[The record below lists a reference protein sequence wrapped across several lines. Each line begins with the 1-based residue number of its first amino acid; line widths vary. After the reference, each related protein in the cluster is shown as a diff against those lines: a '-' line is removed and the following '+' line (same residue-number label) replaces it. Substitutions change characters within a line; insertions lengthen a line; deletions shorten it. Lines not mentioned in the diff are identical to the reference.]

1 MIQYSICARR
11 CCARPSRTS
20 RCSCGSLARTLRCG
34 RAQSCWMRICCLQ
47 RSLSRGRYTWLRCIM
62 FLCVATWCSVQAMA
76 AATAQR
82 HTVRQTT
89 TDAQRR
95 RIAPRSTAAHWLVL
109 SGDGGAAARLQAD
122 TDAQRPDAG
131 LSSVRPHRRAAR
143 ALAYQP
149 LNAAFAELSRAEPS
163 RHVMRCERLP
173 HDAMLSVWI
182 APCV

>member
-1 MIQYSICARR
+1 VLRAPKSDEPLQLRQLGAHASM
-11 CCARPSRTS
+11 RPRTVVLDEDLLFTKKFKP
-20 RCSCGSLARTLRCG
+20 RPVH
-34 RAQSCWMRICCLQ
+34 
-47 RSLSRGRYTWLRCIM
+47 LRCIM
-62 FLCVATWCSVQAMA
+62 FLCAATWCSVQAMA